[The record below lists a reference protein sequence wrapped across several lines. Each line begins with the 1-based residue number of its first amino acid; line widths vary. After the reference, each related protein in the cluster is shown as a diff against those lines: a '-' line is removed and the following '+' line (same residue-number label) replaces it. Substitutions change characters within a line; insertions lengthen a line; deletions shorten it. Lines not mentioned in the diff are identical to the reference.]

1 MAQNITIG
9 PKENIAQ
16 NITLGPKENI
26 SHNNT
31 KKTGQKENIG
41 QREVTDQ
48 RSDRPVSRAVP
59 LTVSIS

>member
-41 QREVTDQ
+41 QREVLDQ
-48 RSDRPVSRAVP
+48 
-59 LTVSIS
+59 